1 MKKNVQAILYGWITV
16 FSLLLFISFTL
27 ALLLRFTKMGEEML
41 DWTTL
46 GAGILSLFIGG
57 FIAGVKGE
65 DKGWML
71 GGMTAIGFT
80 LFVLLYQYLGYQV
93 GFSGAQLLTHGGFLL
108 ASLVG
113 GMIGVNI
120 KTSTT

>member
-27 ALLLRFTKMGEEML
+27 ALLLRFTKMGEGML

-71 GGMTAIGFT
+71 GGMTAMGFT
-80 LFVLLYQYLGYQV
+80 VFVLLYQYLGYQV

-108 ASLVG
+108 ASLIG

-120 KTSTT
+120 KTSAT

>member
-1 MKKNVQAILYGWITV
+1 VKKNVQAILYGWITV

-27 ALLLRFTKMGEEML
+27 ALLLRFTKMGEGML

>member
-16 FSLLLFISFTL
+16 FALLLFISFTL
-27 ALLLRFTKMGEEML
+27 ALLLRFTEMGEGML

-46 GAGILSLFIGG
+46 GAGVLSLFIGG

-71 GGMTAIGFT
+71 GGMTALGFS
-80 LFVLLYQYLGYQV
+80 LFILLYQYLGYQV
-93 GFSGAQLLTHGGFLL
+93 GFSGTQLLTHGGFL
-108 ASLVG
+108 AAALVG

-120 KTSTT
+120 KAST

>member
-1 MKKNVQAILYGWITV
+1 VKKNVQAILYGWITV

-27 ALLLRFTKMGEEML
+27 ALLLRFTKMGEGML

-80 LFVLLYQYLGYQV
+80 LFVLLYQYLG
-93 GFSGAQLLTHGGFLL
+93 
-108 ASLVG
+108 
-113 GMIGVNI
+113 
-120 KTSTT
+120 